1 LQRRLDRRRR
11 RRQLG
16 EAAAELL
23 EELAL
28 ALLGPSEEFPLRLL
42 GLLLLVLVLL
52 LLLLLVVVL
61 LLLLVL
67 GLLGGHAVEH

>member
-1 LQRRLDRRRR
+1 V
-11 RRQLG
+11 
-16 EAAAELL
+16 
-23 EELAL
+23 L

-42 GLLLLVLVLL
+42 GLLLLVLVVL
-52 LLLLLVVVL
+52 LLLLLVVVLL

>member
-1 LQRRLDRRRR
+1 M
-11 RRQLG
+11 
-16 EAAAELL
+16 LL
-23 EELAL
+23 
-28 ALLGPSEEFPLRLL
+28 LLGPSEEFPLRLL
-42 GLLLLVLVLL
+42 GLLLLVLVV

>member
-1 LQRRLDRRRR
+1 V
-11 RRQLG
+11 
-16 EAAAELL
+16 
-23 EELAL
+23 L

-52 LLLLLVVVL
+52 LLVVVL

>member
-1 LQRRLDRRRR
+1 M
-11 RRQLG
+11 
-16 EAAAELL
+16 
-23 EELAL
+23 L

-52 LLLLLVVVL
+52 LLVVVLL

>member
-1 LQRRLDRRRR
+1 V
-11 RRQLG
+11 
-16 EAAAELL
+16 
-23 EELAL
+23 L

-52 LLLLLVVVL
+52 LLVVVLLL